1 MVMGG
6 NDGVWP
12 GTYGRLYELWTNWRE
27 VLRDSS
33 NVCPGCGDKKC
44 NLGFVRTQYK
54 HRTPCGEFDNWISE
68 ILNTTNIFCAAEIM
82 SHWCCGGALTKR
94 TQMDYLSREGEQ
106 TLDVKQISLS
116 FDRNFPLICHHLT
129 LVSCWERELLCLMLR
144 CHWTTQQIL
153 PGDWITGYNV
163 GPIKSKKLWVTWG

>member
-1 MVMGG
+1 MSSPIKSHWLHRAATLSPIGDISPDQSPPTDSILSTNTQEEYEMVMGMTG
-6 NDGVWP
+6 CDLG
-12 GTYGRLYELWTNWRE
+12 LTNWRE

-54 HRTPCGEFDNWISE
+54 HCTPCGEFDNWISE
-68 ILNTTNIFCAAEIM
+68 ILNTTNICCAAEIR
-82 SHWCCGGALTKR
+82 SGWCCGGALTKR

-116 FDRNFPLICHHLT
+116 FDRI
-129 LVSCWERELLCLMLR
+129 
-144 CHWTTQQIL
+144 
-153 PGDWITGYNV
+153 
-163 GPIKSKKLWVTWG
+163 